1 MKRSLA
7 LLLIACLAGCNS
19 GKRIAKA
26 NDELRLERESLQ
38 EQVASLE
45 AENAELKSKNSELNK
60 RLDSP
65 VPEDVLSALPRV
77 ATITLGRASAIETD
91 GEVSNAVF
99 LISPTDGKGR
109 FVQCVATVEL
119 RIVEIGEQGSQPRV
133 LGERVVTPEELRES
147 YASGFGGASYLLRVK
162 LDHKPESSVTL
173 RAELHDAITGATH
186 EAERVVAVD

>member
-119 RIVEIGEQGSQPRV
+119 RCSVRN
-133 LGERVVTPEELRES
+133 
-147 YASGFGGASYLLRVK
+147 ASTSAS
-162 LDHKPESSVTL
+162 SICT
-173 RAELHDAITGATH
+173 
-186 EAERVVAVD
+186 